1 MNINIIP
8 TQIGMRELVRNAKKI
23 SEAVNRGE
31 EFEVYVHSVPT
42 FRVSKIEQK
51 KTYKYTLEDLKKIRF
66 SSDDKNLAM
75 NIDKYLYGQS

>member
-1 MNINIIP
+1 MNTNIVP
-8 TQIGMRELVRNAKKI
+8 KQIGIRELVRNTKKI
-23 SEAVNRGE
+23 SEAVDKGE
-31 EFEVYVHSVPT
+31 EFEVFVRSVPA

-51 KTYKYTLEDLKKIRF
+51 KTYTYTLEDLKKIRF